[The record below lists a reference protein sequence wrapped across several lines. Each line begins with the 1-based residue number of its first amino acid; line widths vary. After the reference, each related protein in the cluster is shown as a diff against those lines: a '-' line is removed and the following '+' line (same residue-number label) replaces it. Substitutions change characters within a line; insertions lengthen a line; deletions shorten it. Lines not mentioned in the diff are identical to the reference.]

1 MRLAI
6 SSLDPLAVYADQ
18 KKFDCEHA
26 LINKFVAS
34 SLRQQVAKKLSAAFV
49 LVDTALENKFIGFYT
64 CAMASVDRGL
74 LTALGKGSLP
84 FQVPCI
90 RVGMLGVDKNYKNQ
104 QLGSRL
110 LKHAISNMV
119 ATRHIGCYGM
129 TLDVDAGAV
138 DFYLKNGFS
147 LLEERKDPNPTPMF
161 LHIETAMQ
169 SIE

>member
-1 MRLAI
+1 MTLAI
-6 SSLDPLAVYADQ
+6 SSLDPLALYADQ

-26 LINKFVAS
+26 LINKFVAG

-49 LVDTALENKFIGFYT
+49 LVDTELENKFVGFYT
-64 CAMASVDRGL
+64 CSMASVDRGML
-74 LTALGKGSLP
+74 ASLSKGSLP
-84 FQVPCI
+84 HQVPCVRI
-90 RVGMLGVDKNYKNQ
+90 GMLGIDKRYKNQ

-110 LKHAISNMV
+110 LRHAIVNMV

-129 TLDVDAGAV
+129 TLDADAAAV
-138 DFYLKNGFS
+138 DFYLKNGFT

-161 LHIETAMQ
+161 LHIETAIQ